1 MRKLLSSV
9 VTGTLSLGIVAAVIS
24 VQAAAGGMI
33 VYDPNNYAE
42 NLLQATRALDQLRTM
57 TRQLEAE
64 LRMVQGLGT
73 TKRADIQ
80 NVMGR
85 MESLLYQTDGLGFD
99 LDRIGGDFKELYP
112 EEYNSADYRR
122 IVAQAERW
130 TAQNRAAVRESMGTT
145 SLAAENLARHDQR
158 LQELLAASDSAAG
171 TTAAVQAGN
180 QILASLG
187 AQIADMNALIIAQN
201 RAVDSRAAEEAARK
215 AQQNALHI
223 QLWQGVGDVTVERP
237 AIDTSPTTTTIH

>member
-1 MRKLLSSV
+1 
-9 VTGTLSLGIVAAVIS
+9 
-24 VQAAAGGMI
+24 
-33 VYDPNNYAE
+33 
-42 NLLQATRALDQLRTM
+42 
-57 TRQLEAE
+57 
-64 LRMVQGLGT
+64 
-73 TKRADIQ
+73 
-80 NVMGR
+80 
-85 MESLLYQTDGLGFD
+85 
-99 LDRIGGDFKELYP
+99 

-158 LQELLAASDSAAG
+158 LQELLAASDSAARR
-171 TTAAVQAGN
+171 AADVKAVN

-215 AQQNALHI
+215 AQQKALEGLFWDAGQNTI
-223 QLWQGVGDVTVERP
+223 EAPQ
-237 AIDTSPTTTTIH
+237 IDTSTPATTLY